1 MLSGLAAG
9 ALYEAG
15 KWGAKKASSIIAPA
29 VRDELVKRVGEQS
42 VDGAFGA
49 ARQVLRTTAK
59 SDFSGPTD
67 LISFTQSA
75 RIEPIML
82 VDQKALMVPFIS
94 DVSHTMLSLFTGYF
108 LQAIAI
114 DTNISG
120 IRAIDRLDK
129 FNPDRNL
136 QEATRSLLSMESA
149 SLVPYDNSAAYAH
162 GLPFPGVKVGMEAY
176 GVQVSFE
183 AEPDFS
189 TKLRRAIQNAE
200 VKKRVDEIYG
210 KKDLTEAEMLER
222 ARRDARIRQQIEAE
236 FAKPEAGGYEVATR
250 DISKMVNDVTNMAVG
265 KVIEVT
271 ITENGQ
277 SVKVPITIRMR
288 ATSMPSNVLMETL
301 SVGGVDY
308 SASARL
314 RAWRAG
320 ELRFWSDIVLGMDRI
335 DAHRAA
341 AVKDTSG
348 YYSAV
353 HKRDTNNKLV
363 SVMKGTP
370 SIGTAS
376 SVIVMHDQT
385 RKDLERNING
395 RLSDFKVRQ
404 GIFQNTFSMLMA
416 VVDPEWETIT
426 IYHRG
431 IEMPTELSAKDLKTA
446 SKGNGPDLAEIL
458 KAYQLG
464 AAPSRL

>member
-1 MLSGLAAG
+1 MLSGIAAG

-15 KWGAKKASSIIAPA
+15 KWGVKKASSIIAPA
-29 VRDELVKRVGEQS
+29 VRDELIKRVGEQS
-42 VDGAFGA
+42 VDGAFNA
-49 ARQVLRTTAK
+49 ARKVLDTAAK

-75 RIEPIML
+75 RLEPIML
-82 VDQKALMVPFIS
+82 VDQKALLVPFIS

-120 IRAIDRLDK
+120 VRVMDRLDK

-136 QEATRSLLSMESA
+136 QEATRALLSMESA
-149 SLVPYDNSAAYAH
+149 GALVPYDSKAAYAH
-162 GLPFPGVKVGMEAY
+162 GLPFPGIKVGMEAY

-183 AEPDFS
+183 DDDKDAKAGYTAKDM
-189 TKLRRAIQNAE
+189 TKLVQ
-200 VKKRVDEIYG
+200 
-210 KKDLTEAEMLER
+210 
-222 ARRDARIRQQIEAE
+222 
-236 FAKPEAGGYEVATR
+236 
-250 DISKMVNDVTNMAVG
+250 DVTNLAVG

-277 SVKVPITIRMR
+277 SAKVPLTIRLR
-288 ATSMPSNVLMETL
+288 ATSMPSNVLVETL

-320 ELRFWSDIVLGMDRI
+320 ELRFWSDIVLGLDRI

-376 SVIVMHDQT
+376 SIIVLTEQT
-385 RKDLERNING
+385 RRDLERNING

-416 VVDPEWETIT
+416 VVDPEWENVT

-431 IEMPTELSAKDLKTA
+431 IEMPTELSAKDLKSA